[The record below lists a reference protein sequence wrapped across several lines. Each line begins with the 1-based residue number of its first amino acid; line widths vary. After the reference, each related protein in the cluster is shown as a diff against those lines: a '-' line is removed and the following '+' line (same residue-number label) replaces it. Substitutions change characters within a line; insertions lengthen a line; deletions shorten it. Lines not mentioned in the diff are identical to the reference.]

1 MRVTGLGHAG
11 LFIET
16 RGGTILADPW
26 VNPAYFGSWIPFPDN
41 RPLDWEKYGKA
52 DYLYISHRHADH
64 FDPQLLLDVVPK
76 NITVLLPDYPT
87 DDLERDLRD
96 LGYTNIVYTKASEPM
111 DLGGVRIMIT
121 PLKGPGDGPIGDS
134 SLSVDDGTGVIL
146 DQNDAH
152 PLNLDALLSFG
163 KVDAYFTQYSGA
175 IWWPMVYDLP
185 LMSKQHFAEL
195 KREAQSK
202 RALFYLEKI
211 GAPHVFPLA
220 GPPCFL
226 DHDLFDYNGKGKNGE
241 SIFTDQVEFIREI
254 EQARDDMTGHVFLP
268 GTVVE
273 INDGTVT
280 VTQELYS
287 EDDIAYIFENKWEY
301 LADQRDTRQAE
312 LIAERQSRAEP
323 MDSDELFDVLKGW
336 WEPLMKRAP
345 TLCEGIGHMV
355 KFTIGDLELIV
366 DFPKAEVRRFAD
378 DRPRY
383 WFTIP
388 ADLVATNVAKREID
402 WSNSIF
408 LSMRFRVGRQGKFN
422 EYLYTFFKC
431 LSEQRID
438 YVENWY
444 QQVGDP
450 GDDVEIGDWYVQ
462 RRCPHLRADLTKTG
476 TIEGNILTCS
486 MHDWKF
492 DLESGKC
499 LTSQGHD
506 IRARRI
512 LPETSGLKAVKSA
525 TQSS

>member
-26 VNPAYFGSWIPFPDN
+26 VYPAYFGSWIPFPDN
-41 RPLDWEKYGKA
+41 RHLDWEKYGQA
-52 DYLYISHRHADH
+52 DYLYVSHRHADH
-64 FDPQLLLDVVPK
+64 FDPRLLTEVVSK
-76 NITVLLPDYPT
+76 DIAVLLPEYPT
-87 DDLERDLRD
+87 DDLERDLRG
-96 LGYTNIVYTKASEPM
+96 LGFHNIIYTKAGVPM

-163 KVDAYFTQYSGA
+163 AVDAYFTQYSGA

-195 KREAQSK
+195 KREAQTK
-202 RALFYLEKI
+202 RAMFYLDKI

-226 DHDLFDYNGKGKNGE
+226 DDDLFDYNGTGRNGE
-241 SIFTDQVEFIREI
+241 SIFTDQAEFIREL
-254 EQARDDMTGHVFLP
+254 EATRSDMTGHMFLP
-268 GTVVE
+268 GTVVD
-273 INDGTVT
+273 INDGQVT

-287 EDDIAYIFENKWEY
+287 EEEIAEIFENKWEY
-301 LADQRDTRQAE
+301 LARQRDERQAE
-312 LIAERQSRAEP
+312 LVEERDSRAEP
-323 MDSDELFDVLKGW
+323 MDSEELFQALKGW

-345 TLCEGIGHMV
+345 TLCQGIGHMV
-355 KFTIGDLELIV
+355 KFTIGDLQLIV
-366 DFPKAEVRRFAD
+366 DFPNAEVRRFTD
-378 DRPRY
+378 EQPRY
-383 WFTIP
+383 WFTVP
-388 ADLVATNVAKREID
+388 ADLVATNVEKHEVD

-408 LSMRFRVGRQGKFN
+408 LSMRFQVGRIGKFN
-422 EYLYTFFKC
+422 EYLYIFFKC

-444 QQVGDP
+444 QQVGDT
-450 GDDVEIGDWYVQ
+450 GDDVEIDGWYVQ
-462 RRCPHLRADLTKTG
+462 RRCPHLRADLTKTA

-492 DLESGKC
+492 NLETGMC
-499 LTSQGHD
+499 LTSQGHP
-506 IRARRI
+506 IRARRVT
-512 LPETSGLKAVKSA
+512 PQESSVPQTAVD
-525 TQSS
+525 